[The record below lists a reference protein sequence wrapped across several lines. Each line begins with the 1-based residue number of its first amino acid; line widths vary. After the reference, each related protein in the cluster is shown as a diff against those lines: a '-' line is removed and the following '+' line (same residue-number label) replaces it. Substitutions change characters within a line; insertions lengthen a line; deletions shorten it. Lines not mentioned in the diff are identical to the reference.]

1 MTLDDLMAVW
11 KSQDAAPL
19 HGVNETFLRLAL
31 RQDTAKLQARRRWLR
46 WMAYLVSASVV
57 AFYAI
62 LIVRYF
68 EKLWHSA
75 WALVYLSVV
84 GAVFALLVPLTHW
97 RNRAQTRREQSF
109 GESLRD
115 QLSRH
120 ITQLDFQL
128 ESSRRTIR
136 IASAIGTLAV
146 FGGLALIYLSGKWAA
161 AWAAG
166 HVGIFAL
173 TFVFAATTLA
183 ISRRMVRSWE
193 QRDLLPKRRR
203 LEALLKELDGQE

>member
-19 HGVNETFLRLAL
+19 HGVNETLLRLAL
-31 RQDTAKLQARRRWLR
+31 RNDEMKVQARRRRLR
-46 WMAYLVSASVV
+46 WMVYLMSASVV
-57 AFYAI
+57 AFYAT
-62 LIVRYF
+62 LVVRF
-68 EKLWHSA
+68 FDKLWLSG
-75 WALVYLSVV
+75 WALAYLLII
-84 GAVFALLVPLTHW
+84 GGVFVLLVPLTHL
-97 RNRAQTRREQSF
+97 RHRAQARREQSF

-115 QLSRH
+115 QLRRR
-120 ITQLDFQL
+120 IAQLDFQL

-146 FGGLALIYLSGKWAA
+146 FGGLMFIYLSGKWAT

-173 TFVFAATTLA
+173 TFIVSAIALA

-193 QRDLLPKRRR
+193 QRDMLPKRRR
-203 LEALLKELDGQE
+203 LEALLKDLDGQQ

>member
-19 HGVNETFLRLAL
+19 HGVNETLLRLAL
-31 RQDTAKLQARRRWLR
+31 RQDTAKLRARRRRLR
-46 WMAYLVSASVV
+46 WMVYLVSASVV

-68 EKLWHSA
+68 EKFRLSV
-75 WALVYLSVV
+75 WALAYLLII
-84 GAVFALLVPLTHW
+84 GAVVALLVPLTHL
-97 RNRAQTRREQSF
+97 RHRAQTRREQSF

-128 ESSRRTIR
+128 ESNRRTIR

-146 FGGLALIYLSGKWAA
+146 FGGLLLIYLNGKWAA

-173 TFVFAATTLA
+173 TFVVAAIVMA
-183 ISRRMVRSWE
+183 ISRRMVRTSE
-193 QRDLLPKRRR
+193 QRDLLPRKQG
-203 LEALLKELDGQE
+203 LEALLKELDGQ